1 MAAVPEAY
9 YRLTK
14 GMNEADVNELE
25 RLLGIMD
32 GNLDELMSGKETE

>member
-14 GMNEADVNELE
+14 GMNETDVNELE
-25 RLLGIMD
+25 RLPGIMD